1 MRALDEDAA
10 VIDWLLEGD
19 PAIRWQ
25 VMRDLL
31 DEPPAAWEEE
41 RRRTVEEG
49 WVAELLARRGADGEW
64 PAGRWTASTWT
75 LLLLVAL
82 GVPERHPAAQ
92 PALGALVDRFIPPD
106 KEVDGEAPTQ
116 ACRSLPPRLLAGT
129 VRVLPRPGRSATP
142 PARRGDPQ
150 RAVRRRRLELPHAE
164 SSAQDAQL
172 VPHDVQRAR
181 ERPYRGRPGSGACE
195 RRSAMLRHE
204 RPSSCWPIA
213 STAPITRERSYP
225 SGSPS

>member
-1 MRALDEDAA
+1 MPVMDEDAA

-106 KEVDGEAPTQ
+106 KEVDGDALLKRVHP
-116 ACRSLPPRLLAGT
+116 LPPWLLAGT
-129 VRVLPRPGRSATP
+129 VVCLRTSTRRNPRTP
-142 PARRGDPQ
+142 CAGRGDLRCASRPMAAASCHMRGDLQ
-150 RAVRRRRLELPHAE
+150 KTYSLFHMMFN
-164 SSAQDAQL
+164 
-172 VPHDVQRAR
+172 VPSRTFCN
-181 ERPYRGRPGSGACE
+181 RGRPGSGAGGDVQRC
-195 RRSAMLRHE
+195 
-204 RPSSCWPIA
+204 
-213 STAPITRERSYP
+213 
-225 SGSPS
+225 